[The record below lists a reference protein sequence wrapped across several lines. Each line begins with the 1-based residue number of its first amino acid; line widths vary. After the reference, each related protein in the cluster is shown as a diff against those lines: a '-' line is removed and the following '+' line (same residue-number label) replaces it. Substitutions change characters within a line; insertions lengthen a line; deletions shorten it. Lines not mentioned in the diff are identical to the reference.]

1 MKKHPQD
8 PFRNSELDRAK
19 SRRHL
24 FHAFINDKL
33 KRHRSETGLVEDRT
47 SSTTIIRIIVGLL
60 LVHLII
66 IGGVLLRGHMVKDG
80 NGLAVAPAITPPPA
94 ATPAPA
100 DEVLPQPVDVAPAA
114 ATTRP
119 AANHIT
125 QVPADDIAEEVEP
138 EEPIIVTPPPA
149 PAAPATPAASTPS
162 TVTVRH
168 LIASGDTWT
177 RIASQYGC
185 SIASL
190 KAANP
195 ATAARGVLYS
205 GSYLDVPVR
214 ADSGAARE
222 AAAAQPAATSTAR
235 TYVVKRGD
243 TLGVIARRN
252 HTTVAKLLKLN
263 NMTDKD
269 ARRIKPGMKLRLSE

>member
-1 MKKHPQD
+1 MKKRPQD
-8 PFRNSELDRAK
+8 PFRHSELDRAK
-19 SRRHL
+19 PRRHL

-47 SSTTIIRIIVGLL
+47 SSATIIRIIVGLL

-80 NGLAVAPAITPPPA
+80 NGLAVAPAITPPPSSA
-94 ATPAPA
+94 PAPTE
-100 DEVLPQPVDVAPAA
+100 EVLPQPVEVAPTVAA
-114 ATTRP
+114 SRP

-125 QVPADDIAEEVEP
+125 QLPADDMAEDVAP
-138 EEPIIVTPPPA
+138 EAPVLVTPPPA
-149 PAAPATPAASTPS
+149 TPAPAPAP

-185 SIASL
+185 SIADL

-195 ATAARGVLYS
+195 ATAAKGVLYS
-205 GSYLDVPVR
+205 GAYLNVPVG
-214 ADSGAARE
+214 ADSSAARE
-222 AAAAQPAATSTAR
+222 AVAAQPAASTAK
-235 TYVVKRGD
+235 TYTIKKGD

-252 HTTVAKLLKLN
+252 HTTVSKLLKLN
-263 NMTDKD
+263 NMTEKD
-269 ARRIKPGMKLRLSE
+269 ARRIKPGMELRLSE

>member
-80 NGLAVAPAITPPPA
+80 NGLAVAPAITPPPT
-94 ATPAPA
+94 ATSAPA
-100 DEVLPQPVDVAPAA
+100 DEVLPQPVEVAPVA

-125 QVPADDIAEEVEP
+125 QVPADDIAEEVAP
-138 EEPIIVTPPPA
+138 EEPVIVTPPPA
-149 PAAPATPAASTPS
+149 PAAPATTTPA

-205 GSYLDVPVR
+205 GSYLNVPVS
-214 ADSGAARE
+214 ANSGAARE
-222 AAAAQPAATSTAR
+222 AAAAQPAVSTAK
-235 TYVVKRGD
+235 TYVIKKGD
-243 TLGVIARRN
+243 TLGGIARRN

-269 ARRIKPGMKLRLSE
+269 ARRIQPGMELRLSE

>member
-1 MKKHPQD
+1 MKKRPQD

-19 SRRHL
+19 PRRHL

-80 NGLAVAPAITPPPA
+80 SGLAVTPAITPPPA
-94 ATPAPA
+94 PTAAPVE
-100 DEVLPQPVDVAPAA
+100 EVLPQPVDVAPTVAA
-114 ATTRP
+114 SRP

-125 QVPADDIAEEVEP
+125 QLPADDVAEDVAP
-138 EEPIIVTPPPA
+138 EAPVLVTPPPA
-149 PAAPATPAASTPS
+149 APASAVVTPAPAP

-185 SIASL
+185 SIADL

-195 ATAARGVLYS
+195 ATAAKGVLYS
-205 GSYLDVPVR
+205 GAYLNVPVG
-214 ADSGAARE
+214 ADSSAARE
-222 AAAAQPAATSTAR
+222 AVAAQPAASTAK
-235 TYVVKRGD
+235 TYTIKKGD
-243 TLGVIARRN
+243 TLGAIARRN

-263 NMTDKD
+263 NMTEKD
-269 ARRIKPGMKLRLSE
+269 ARRIKPGMELRISE